1 MKTKEQVLAIGT
13 LSAQQRQRA
22 EAFFQAAERFKK
34 PLQINANTNDEVKKF
49 LDDLQKKYDKRKA
62 AEAKK
67 KEKQAAKNEETKA
80 VLDLIAEAKK
90 YEFTTEDVISAV
102 KDIIKER
109 KNAAIQAQ
117 IKALQ
122 AQLL

>member
-1 MKTKEQVLAIGT
+1 MKTKEEVLAIGT

-49 LDDLQKKYDKRKA
+49 LDDLQKKYEKRKA
-62 AEAKK
+62 AETKK
-67 KEKQAAKNEETKA
+67 KEKQAAKDEETKA

-117 IKALQ
+117 IAALQ

>member
-49 LDDLQKKYDKRKA
+49 LDDLQKKYEKRKA

-67 KEKQAAKNEETKA
+67 KEKQAAKDEETKA

-117 IKALQ
+117 IAALQ

>member
-13 LSAQQRQRA
+13 LSFQQRQTA

-90 YEFTTEDVISAV
+90 YKFTTEDVISAV

-117 IKALQ
+117 IEALQ

>member
-49 LDDLQKKYDKRKA
+49 LDDLQKKYDKRKE

-117 IKALQ
+117 IEALQ
-122 AQLL
+122 AQLI

>member
-1 MKTKEQVLAIGT
+1 MRTKEQVLAIGT
-13 LSAQQRQRA
+13 LTAQQRKRA
-22 EAFFQAAERFKK
+22 EDFFKAAERFGK
-34 PLQINANTNDEVKKF
+34 PQQINANTNDEVKKF
-49 LDDLQKKYDKRKA
+49 LDELIVKYDKRKA

-67 KEKQAAKNEETKA
+67 KAKKAAQAEETKA

-102 KDIIKER
+102 KEIIKER
-109 KNAAIQAQ
+109 RNAAIQAQ
-117 IKALQ
+117 IEALQ

>member
-1 MKTKEQVLAIGT
+1 MKTKEEVLAIGT

-49 LDDLQKKYDKRKA
+49 LDDLQKKYEKRKA
-62 AEAKK
+62 AEVKK
-67 KEKQAAKNEETKA
+67 KEKQAAKDEETKA

-117 IKALQ
+117 IAALQ

>member
-13 LSAQQRQRA
+13 LSFQQRQRA

-67 KEKQAAKNEETKA
+67 KEKQAVKNKETKA

-109 KNAAIQAQ
+109 KKAAIQAQ
-117 IKALQ
+117 IEALQ

>member
-13 LSAQQRQRA
+13 LTAQQRKRA
-22 EAFFQAAERFKK
+22 EDFFKAAERFKK
-34 PLQINANTNDEVKKF
+34 PQEINANSTEEVKRF
-49 LDDLQKKYDKRKA
+49 LDDLQTKYDKRKA

-67 KEKQAAKNEETKA
+67 KAKMAAQAEETKA

-102 KDIIKER
+102 KEIIKER

-117 IKALQ
+117 IAALQ